1 MTSDF
6 MNKINNNTVT
16 VSTSDELKEALE
28 QNNGYEYIYL
38 ENDITLNSGITINSK
53 KSKVTINGTYQ
64 NIMHTLTGMN
74 SSEAT
79 DTIISTALTKEVQ
92 MKNMKIINPNIYGTI
107 YVSIDDSY
115 DEIVTSY
122 DNVILMEHNYH
133 LILTV
138 LLKLTIA
145 ILLLKVQMG

>member
-1 MTSDF
+1 

-64 NIMHTLTGMN
+64 NTMHTLTGMN

-92 MKNMKIINPNIYGTI
+92 IKI
-107 YVSIDDSY
+107 
-115 DEIVTSY
+115 
-122 DNVILMEHNYH
+122 
-133 LILTV
+133 
-138 LLKLTIA
+138 
-145 ILLLKVQMG
+145 

>member
-1 MTSDF
+1 
-6 MNKINNNTVT
+6 
-16 VSTSDELKEALE
+16 
-28 QNNGYEYIYL
+28 
-38 ENDITLNSGITINSK
+38 
-53 KSKVTINGTYQ
+53 
-64 NIMHTLTGMN
+64 MHTLTGMN

-92 MKNMKIINPNIYGTI
+92 IKNIKILNPNIYGI
-107 YVSIDDSY
+107 ICVPVDDSY